1 MKATHLLL
9 TIINLKVN
17 YSMDT
22 TIQER
27 EEEMNTEKWFKDK
40 LEAFREDA
48 EFYAE
53 ELILDLTEQVVVA
66 MKELGVNRTE
76 LAARMGVSK
85 AFITKLLRGNTNITL
100 RTMASLAR
108 SLGCNVNINVCPKD
122 VELAAKSPT
131 LHASKP
137 CRFT

>member
-1 MKATHLLL
+1 
-9 TIINLKVN
+9 
-17 YSMDT
+17 
-22 TIQER
+22 
-27 EEEMNTEKWFKDK
+27 MNTEKWFKDK

-100 RTMASLAR
+100 RTMASLAK
-108 SLGCNVNINVCPKD
+108 SLGCNVNIDVCPKD
-122 VELAAKSPT
+122 VELVKLYKTSPKRKD
-131 LHASKP
+131 LNP
-137 CRFT
+137 GRFTEVYKTVKQEPDDEFFTAVA

>member
-1 MKATHLLL
+1 
-9 TIINLKVN
+9 
-17 YSMDT
+17 
-22 TIQER
+22 
-27 EEEMNTEKWFKDK
+27 MNTEKWFKDK
-40 LEAFREDA
+40 LEAFQEDA

-53 ELILDLTEQVVVA
+53 ELILDLTEQVIVA

-108 SLGCNVNINVCPKD
+108 SLGCNVNIDVCPKD
-122 VELAAKSPT
+122 VELAVKLYKTSPKRKD
-131 LHASKP
+131 LNP
-137 CRFT
+137 GRFTDEVHKTVKQEPDDESFAAVA